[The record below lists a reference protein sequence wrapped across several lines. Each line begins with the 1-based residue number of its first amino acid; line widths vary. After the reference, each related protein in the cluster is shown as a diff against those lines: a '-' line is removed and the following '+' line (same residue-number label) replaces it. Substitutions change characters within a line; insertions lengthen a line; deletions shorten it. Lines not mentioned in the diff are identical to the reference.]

1 MRSVTLVWALLMAFS
16 TTSSSQTSLAG
27 LAYSLESDAVS
38 AREPVGLSVTVSN
51 KSDQAIAVDFGREGT
66 QNLTF
71 SVLSP
76 DGSTKTIVPPLRKG
90 LAPRGDFKILPG
102 KSLAKHIVLNEWFDF
117 TAVGQYRIEVRLTS
131 PITDLQGEVVAT
143 DPGTQLSLDVLPEDD
158 SQLQKTCARLLAE
171 ISSSSSYAQ
180 AEGAG
185 KKLAAIA
192 DPIAVP
198 YLLRATSLWHLE
210 PITIPTLSKIGDAT
224 AVDALIVLLNSK
236 DSDATALSRSS
247 LMDLKGR
254 LTDPSLQDKIRGA
267 LEPGS

>member
-143 DPGTQLSLDVLPEDD
+143 DPGTQFRLTCSRKMTVSCKRPARACWLRSPPQALMRRLRVQGRNLRR
-158 SQLQKTCARLLAE
+158 SQIRLLFH
-171 ISSSSSYAQ
+171 IFCGPHRYGTWSRLRFLP
-180 AEGAG
+180 
-185 KKLAAIA
+185 LARSGTR
-192 DPIAVP
+192 PQ
-198 YLLRATSLWHLE
+198 S
-210 PITIPTLSKIGDAT
+210 TL
-224 AVDALIVLLNSK
+224 
-236 DSDATALSRSS
+236 
-247 LMDLKGR
+247 
-254 LTDPSLQDKIRGA
+254 
-267 LEPGS
+267 